1 MAPKSAKKH
10 TVRRRRG
17 GDDGPVRPP
26 HDYSNKTGN
35 PTIAFPPTKVRR
47 GGVLTPSQV
56 VAFSDSQIRDL
67 TKGHKESFGPTQV
80 RKTKGGRTR
89 KLRGGYYGFDGA
101 LATGAAN
108 WGRSSEM
115 GGFVANSSRGGNNA
129 ILGAGRKR
137 RRSKKASR
145 RTRRKMRG
153 GGKYG
158 GVSASFG
165 GEGVA
170 GLANY
175 HGVTSRDNPGVP
187 TGGKFNDYGAG
198 PSSGFGSFVKAV

>member
-1 MAPKSAKKH
+1 MTRKGSSKKH

-17 GDDGPVRPP
+17 GNDSV
-26 HDYSNKTGN
+26 YNTSGN
-35 PTIAFPPTKVRR
+35 PQVAFPPT
-47 GGVLTPSQV
+47 T
-56 VAFSDSQIRDL
+56 
-67 TKGHKESFGPTQV
+67 V
-80 RKTKGGRTR
+80 RKTKKGGR
-89 KLRGGYYGFDGA
+89 KMRGGYYGFDGA

-115 GGFVANSSRGGNNA
+115 GDFTANSSRGGNNA

-137 RRSKKASR
+137 KGSKKAGR

-170 GLANY
+170 GMANY
-175 HGVTSRDNPGVP
+175 TGVTSRDNPGVP
-187 TGGKFNDYGAG
+187 TGGKFNDHGAG

>member
-1 MAPKSAKKH
+1 MARKGSK
-10 TVRRRRG
+10 TVRRRKG
-17 GDDGPVRPP
+17 GDDGPKIGIVTPEDYKKVATGPKYEFLPTGP
-26 HDYSNKTGN
+26 HKT
-35 PTIAFPPTKVRR
+35 K
-47 GGVLTPSQV
+47 
-56 VAFSDSQIRDL
+56 
-67 TKGHKESFGPTQV
+67 
-80 RKTKGGRTR
+80 KGGRTM
-89 KLRGGYYGFDGA
+89 RGGYYGFDGA
-101 LATGAAN
+101 LAPGAAN

-115 GGFVANSSRGGNNA
+115 GDFVTNSSRGGNNA

-137 RRSKKASR
+137 RGTKKSR
-145 RTRRKMRG
+145 KTRRRKMRG

-170 GLANY
+170 GMANY
-175 HGVTSRDNPGVP
+175 NGVTSRDNPGVP

>member
-1 MAPKSAKKH
+1 MARKGSNTA
-10 TVRRRRG
+10 RRRTRRVKKGGLTPLEDARRLRDEEIRILTRG
-17 GDDGPVRPP
+17 T
-26 HDYSNKTGN
+26 KM
-35 PTIAFPPTKVRR
+35 AFP
-47 GGVLTPSQV
+47 
-56 VAFSDSQIRDL
+56 
-67 TKGHKESFGPTQV
+67 PTQV
-80 RKTKGGRTR
+80 RKTKKGGRTM
-89 KLRGGYYGFDGA
+89 RGGYYGFDGA
-101 LATGAAN
+101 LATGAVN

-115 GGFVANSSRGGNNA
+115 GDFVTNSSRGGNNA

-137 RRSKKASR
+137 RGTKKSLR

-170 GLANY
+170 GIATYN
-175 HGVTSRDNPGVP
+175 GVTSRDNPGVP

>member
-1 MAPKSAKKH
+1 MARKSAKKH

-17 GDDGPVRPP
+17 GDDGPFIASPTLSGP
-26 HDYSNKTGN
+26 QDYAYVN
-35 PTIAFPPTKVRR
+35 PGTKADFP
-47 GGVLTPSQV
+47 
-56 VAFSDSQIRDL
+56 
-67 TKGHKESFGPTQV
+67 PTQV

-89 KLRGGYYGFDGA
+89 KLRGGYYG
-101 LATGAAN
+101 ATGAIAPGAME

-129 ILGAGRKR
+129 ILGAGRR
-137 RRSKKASR
+137 RKSKKASR

>member
-1 MAPKSAKKH
+1 MARKSTKKR
-10 TVRRRRG
+10 TVRRR
-17 GDDGPVRPP
+17 
-26 HDYSNKTGN
+26 KM
-35 PTIAFPPTKVRR
+35 
-47 GGVLTPSQV
+47 
-56 VAFSDSQIRDL
+56 
-67 TKGHKESFGPTQV
+67 
-80 RKTKGGRTR
+80 
-89 KLRGGYYGFDGA
+89 RGGYYGFDGA

-115 GGFVANSSRGGNNA
+115 GDFVSNSSRGGNNA

-137 RRSKKASR
+137 KSKKAGR

-187 TGGKFNDYGAG
+187 TGGKFNNYGAG

>member
-1 MAPKSAKKH
+1 MARKSTKKR
-10 TVRRRRG
+10 TTRRRRG
-17 GDDGPVRPP
+17 GDDGPATVAY
-26 HDYSNKTGN
+26 DYTNKIGN
-35 PTIAFPPTKVRR
+35 PTVAFP
-47 GGVLTPSQV
+47 
-56 VAFSDSQIRDL
+56 
-67 TKGHKESFGPTQV
+67 PTQV
-80 RKTKGGRTR
+80 RKTKGGRTKR
-89 KLRGGYYGFDGA
+89 MRGGYYGFDGA

-115 GGFVANSSRGGNNA
+115 GDFVANSSRGGNNA

-137 RRSKKASR
+137 RGSKKAGR

-165 GEGVA
+165 GDGVA

>member
-1 MAPKSAKKH
+1 MARKGSNTARRHSRRVKK
-10 TVRRRRG
+10 G
-17 GDDGPVRPP
+17 GLKPIENIKWTAEDIRDITQGTKI
-26 HDYSNKTGN
+26 D
-35 PTIAFPPTKVRR
+35 FPPM
-47 GGVLTPSQV
+47 
-56 VAFSDSQIRDL
+56 
-67 TKGHKESFGPTQV
+67 QV
-80 RKTKGGRTR
+80 RKPKKGGRTM
-89 KLRGGYYGFDGA
+89 RGGYYGFDGA
-101 LATGAAN
+101 LAPGAAN

-115 GGFVANSSRGGNNA
+115 GDFVTNSSRGGNNA

-137 RRSKKASR
+137 RGTKKSLR

-170 GLANY
+170 GMATYN
-175 HGVTSRDNPGVP
+175 GVTSRDNPGVP

>member
-1 MAPKSAKKH
+1 MARKFAKKH
-10 TVRRRRG
+10 TVRRRCG
-17 GDDGPVRPP
+17 GDDGPKYPVE
-26 HDYSNKTGN
+26 DGTNKIGN
-35 PTIAFPPTKVRR
+35 PTIAFPPM
-47 GGVLTPSQV
+47 
-56 VAFSDSQIRDL
+56 QIR
-67 TKGHKESFGPTQV
+67 KPTAP
-80 RKTKGGRTR
+80 KGGRTKR
-89 KLRGGYYGFDGA
+89 RGMRGGYYGFDGA

-129 ILGAGRKR
+129 ILGAGRR
-137 RRSKKASR
+137 RKSKKASR

-187 TGGKFNDYGAG
+187 TGGKFNNYGAG

>member
-1 MAPKSAKKH
+1 MAHKSAKKH

-56 VAFSDSQIRDL
+56 VTFSDSQIRDL
-67 TKGHKESFGPTQV
+67 AKGHKESFGPTQV

-89 KLRGGYYGFDGA
+89 KLRGGYYG
-101 LATGAAN
+101 ATGAIAPGAME

-115 GGFVANSSRGGNNA
+115 GDFVANSSRGGNNA
-129 ILGAGRKR
+129 ILGAGRR
-137 RRSKKASR
+137 RKSKKASR

-187 TGGKFNDYGAG
+187 TGGKFNNYGAG

>member
-1 MAPKSAKKH
+1 MARKSTKKR
-10 TVRRRRG
+10 TVRR
-17 GDDGPVRPP
+17 
-26 HDYSNKTGN
+26 
-35 PTIAFPPTKVRR
+35 RR

-56 VAFSDSQIRDL
+56 VTLSDSQIRDM
-67 TKGHKESFGPTQV
+67 TKGHKESFEPTPV
-80 RKTKGGRTR
+80 RKTKKGGR
-89 KLRGGYYGFDGA
+89 KMRGGYYGFDGA

-115 GGFVANSSRGGNNA
+115 GGFVSNSSRGGNNA
-129 ILGAGRKR
+129 ILGAGRR
-137 RRSKKASR
+137 RKSKKAVR

-175 HGVTSRDNPGVP
+175 NAVTSRDNPGVP

>member
-1 MAPKSAKKH
+1 MAHKSAKKH

-17 GDDGPVRPP
+17 GDDGPV
-26 HDYSNKTGN
+26 
-35 PTIAFPPTKVRR
+35 
-47 GGVLTPSQV
+47 TPSQV
-56 VAFSDSQIRDL
+56 ATFSDSQIRDL

-89 KLRGGYYGFDGA
+89 KLRGGYYG
-101 LATGAAN
+101 ATGAIAPGAME

-115 GGFVANSSRGGNNA
+115 GDFVANSSRGGNNA
-129 ILGAGRKR
+129 ILGAGRR
-137 RRSKKASR
+137 RKSKKAGR

-187 TGGKFNDYGAG
+187 TGGKFNNYGAG